1 MEIETETHIGTL
13 DLTPWVQTRSRRKEK
28 VSKEGKTRENLHPMM
43 DGDTDR
49 DPHWSTGLR
58 PPQGPN
64 EEQKDEE
71 NEKGNKDCEGC
82 DHPLIQ
88 GD

>member
-1 MEIETETHIGTL
+1 M
-13 DLTPWVQTRSRRKEK
+13 R
-28 VSKEGKTRENLHPMM
+28 KEGKTRGNLHPMM
-43 DGDTDR
+43 DGDTDG
-49 DPHWSTGLR
+49 DPHWSTGLSPR
-58 PPQGPN
+58 SPK

-88 GD
+88 GADLMRVYQGQLDWD